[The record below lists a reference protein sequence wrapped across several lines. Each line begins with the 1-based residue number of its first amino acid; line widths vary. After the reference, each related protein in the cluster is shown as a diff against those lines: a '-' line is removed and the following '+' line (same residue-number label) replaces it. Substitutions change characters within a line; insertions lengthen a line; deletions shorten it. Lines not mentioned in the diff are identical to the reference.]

1 MVVVNTLLKL
11 FEIIIII
18 IIYQKLTLYDNKGLI
33 SHGFTEEHYTLYT
46 GSVKRSFNMS
56 YTTNII
62 MECVCVCFTLAAEI
76 RFVYN
81 G

>member
-11 FEIIIII
+11 LHVI

-62 MECVCVCFTLAAEI
+62 MECVCVLYSCS
-76 RFVYN
+76 
-81 G
+81 